1 LKNKGTNILEGE
13 FIIILKYEGG
23 SILNKDHF
31 ELFLVEA
38 AIDNRMHR
46 VIYTVPTVPEAYEKF
61 MGELKGNQDVQ
72 KMKSLSV
79 KKGTIPFDIFK

>member
-1 LKNKGTNILEGE
+1 MKEK

-23 SILNKDHF
+23 SNLNKDHF

-38 AIDNRMHR
+38 AIENRMHR

-72 KMKSLSV
+72 KIKSLSV
-79 KKGTIPFDIFK
+79 KKGTVPFDIFK